1 MADVFISYNH
11 TNLQVA
17 AALQRALTRLGRPW
31 NRARA
36 LRVFRDKTD
45 MSAAPEL
52 WGMVEQALGDSRF
65 FVLLASPAAARSKWV
80 TREVEYWFAAK
91 DPRNLLIALID
102 GDIWW
107 DEGRNDFDW
116 TRTTA
121 LPEAFNGRYT
131 GGEPLWVDLRP
142 HTYAKRTLDDPNFQD
157 AVAALAATVHGKSK
171 SDLVGEELR
180 QQRKFARVRNAVAA
194 GLAVLLV
201 LAIVMGIGFLGQRNT
216 ARSQRDLAV
225 TRQLMAESTAQLSA
239 NPRVGRLLAAAAAR
253 IAPESERN
261 RADATLR
268 AAILNPGRSILR
280 EQGQLSIVPAVANG
294 QIATARVD
302 GSIRIW
308 NADTGRPMAT
318 LDGHTDEVVRMVF
331 SADGSKL
338 VSGSAD
344 QTVRVW
350 DLASKQAAHVIR
362 PHDGTI
368 RELAVDATGDLIAT
382 KGDRSLAIWS
392 SDTGERI
399 WGIPVGVGASMGLS
413 ADGSMIAVGYADG
426 LIQLRNARTGAV
438 IRGLV
443 GLRPGTTMGL
453 FFDQADSVL
462 MSSDSDG
469 SERHVAVWSTAT
481 GREIRPRIKFAEGQW
496 VTPPAIGH
504 GAPILV
510 TGEPNGHGRIWDV
523 TGARAPIE
531 LMGHTEQIFSVA
543 ISPDDT
549 TVATAGGDGTVRV
562 WDASTGMPIAV
573 LTGYAQRVIYVA
585 FDRDG
590 AHLVSA
596 GEDGEVRLWNII
608 RPHRSVVPGEPG
620 PGAAALSLN
629 ADGSVAATGGDD
641 IRLWNTDGELMR
653 NLFTSRTEW
662 AIWADVFS
670 PDGSVLAASATDVVW
685 LLDAS
690 TGEVR
695 REIRTTESGSLS
707 ALSFSPD
714 GGTLAVDEL
723 YAVGIWDVATG
734 EKRTEFR
741 TQGTTAV
748 EFNPGGDLIALR
760 LTGETVDIVD
770 WRSGRTVTHLPDVDL
785 SETVFAF
792 SNDGQ
797 RLASSGGRT
806 LHLWQ
811 TSTGD
816 KADLRGHT
824 GQILAAAFSPG
835 DAMIATAGE
844 DRTIRIWDVA
854 TGAQLGVLE
863 GGHDRT
869 IRALR
874 WRPDGTL
881 VSVASDRAISL
892 WDISML
898 NRDLVGTACEQA
910 GSGFTDD
917 ERNEF
922 LSGYDEIE
930 AC

>member
-1 MADVFISYNH
+1 
-11 TNLQVA
+11 
-17 AALQRALTRLGRPW
+17 
-31 NRARA
+31 
-36 LRVFRDKTD
+36 
-45 MSAAPEL
+45 
-52 WGMVEQALGDSRF
+52 MVEQALGNSRF
-65 FVLLASPAAARSKWV
+65 FVLLASPEAARSKWV
-80 TREVEYWFAAK
+80 RREVEFWFAAK

-107 DEGRNDFDW
+107 DEGDNDFDW

-121 LPEAFNGRYT
+121 LPEAFTGRYT
-131 GGEPLWVDLRP
+131 GGEPLWVDLRA
-142 HTYAKRTLDDPNFQD
+142 HTYAKPSLDDPNFQD

-180 QQRKFARVRNAVAA
+180 QQRKFARIRNAVAA

-201 LAIVMGIGFLGQRNT
+201 LAIVAGIGFLGQRNT

-225 TRQLMAESTAQLSA
+225 SRQLMTESTAVLSA
-239 NPRVGRLLAAAAAR
+239 DPRVGRLLAAAAAR

-268 AAILNPGRSILR
+268 AAIMDPGRYVLR
-280 EQGQLSIVPAVANG
+280 EQGQLSTVPAVANG
-294 QIATARVD
+294 QIATARMD

-308 NADTGRPMAT
+308 NADTGQPTAT
-318 LDGHTDEVVRMVF
+318 LDGHAEDVVRMVF

-350 DLASKQAAHVIR
+350 DLASKRTAHVIR
-362 PHDGTI
+362 PHDGAI
-368 RELAVDATGDLIAT
+368 YQLAFDATGDLIAT
-382 KGDRSLAIWS
+382 VGDRSLDVWS

-399 WGIPVGVGASMGLS
+399 WGVPAGVGTMGFS
-413 ADGSMIAVGYADG
+413 ADGAMLAVGGYDSG
-426 LIQLRNARTGAV
+426 LIQLRNSRTGGL
-438 IRGLV
+438 IRELV
-443 GLRPGTTMGL
+443 GLRPGTTKGL
-453 FFDQADSVL
+453 FFGQADAVL

-469 SERHVAVWSTAT
+469 TERQVAVWSTDT
-481 GREIRPRIKFAEGQW
+481 GKEIRPRIRFAEGQW
-496 VTPPAIGH
+496 ITPPAIGH
-504 GAPILV
+504 RAPISV
-510 TGEPNGHGRIWDV
+510 TGEPNGRGRIWDT

-531 LMGHTEQIFSVA
+531 LTGHTEQIFSVA
-543 ISPDDT
+543 ISPDDA

-573 LTGYAQRVIYVA
+573 LTGYAQRVTYVA

-620 PGAAALSLN
+620 PGAAELSLN

-641 IRLWNTDGELMR
+641 IRLWRTDGELVR
-653 NLFTSRTEW
+653 KLLTSTDGG
-662 AIWADVFS
+662 AVWADVFS
-670 PDGSVLAASATDVVW
+670 PDGSVLAASETDVVL
-685 LLDAS
+685 LLDTS
-690 TGEVR
+690 TGQVR
-695 REIRTTESGSLS
+695 REIRTTKSGSLS
-707 ALSFSPD
+707 ALAFSPD

-723 YAVGIWDVATG
+723 YAVGLWDVVTG
-734 EKRTEFR
+734 EKRAEFR

-748 EFNPGGDLIALR
+748 EFNPRGDLIALR
-760 LTGETVDIVD
+760 LAGETVDIVD
-770 WRSGRTVTHLPDVDL
+770 WRSKRTVIQLPDIDL

-811 TSTGD
+811 TSTGE
-816 KADLRGHT
+816 KADLRGHA

-835 DAMIATAGE
+835 DATIATAGE

-854 TGAQLGVLE
+854 TGTPIAVLQ
-863 GGHDRT
+863 GGHNDT
-869 IRALR
+869 IRVLR
-874 WRPDGTL
+874 FRADGTL

-898 NRDLVGTACEQA
+898 SGDLIDTACGQA

-922 LSGYDEIE
+922 LSGYGEIE